1 MVSAIAHLLIIGSD
15 VVLDD
20 ALFGYEP
27 VGLLTEKLFDHHKL
41 VMFSRGPKMLRD
53 GWILVSRVLIA

>member
-1 MVSAIAHLLIIGSD
+1 MVSAIADLLITGSD

-27 VGLLTEKLFDHHKL
+27 MGLLIEKLFDHYKL

-53 GWILVSRVLIA
+53 GWILVPRVLIA

>member
-1 MVSAIAHLLIIGSD
+1 MLG
-15 VVLDD
+15 D

-41 VMFSRGPKMLRD
+41 VIFSRGPKMLRD

>member
-1 MVSAIAHLLIIGSD
+1 
-15 VVLDD
+15 VLDD

-27 VGLLTEKLFDHHKL
+27 MGLLIEKLFDHYKL